1 MAANHPPGART
12 RPPSINKNAAAPR
25 TPRAIRFSESE
36 WDRVRIAAAKRGISF
51 GSFVREAALGRA
63 AEDFGDNSTALP
75 PGIVDLIKHTYRYA
89 FIFSTMKREEF
100 VKNGRRQEVDEVV
113 ELARRAQ
120 AKVLSGA

>member
-1 MAANHPPGART
+1 MATNHPYQTRT
-12 RPPSINKNAAAPR
+12 RPAAINKDAADPR

-36 WDRVRIAAAKRGISF
+36 WDRVRIAAAERGISF

-63 AEDFGDNSTALP
+63 AENVGDNSAALP
-75 PGIVDLIKHTYRYA
+75 PEIVELIKHTYRYA
-89 FIFSTMKREEF
+89 FIFSTMKRNEF
-100 VKNGRRQEVDEVV
+100 VKDGRRKEVDEAV